1 MCKYMKKFW
10 KMLSG
15 KPLEIFEK
23 GSQYSAFLLL
33 MVIFVI
39 LGCRGRVADDEIV
52 ARVGDTALSRTE
64 MKQKMAW
71 GGMSADR
78 ESDFIDRWVNR
89 ELLYQEAKRMDLD
102 ESVEL
107 RWELEQVEK
116 EFLVQKLLERTF
128 AQEVQITEEEIESY
142 YEENKEDF
150 LVAEDEV
157 SALHILTK
165 TQAEANI
172 ARQEIIA
179 GKTFEDVAREY
190 SIGIFKDRGGNMGFI
205 RKEDVI
211 PEIERNAFR
220 LAEGRVSRV
229 FSSSYGFHI
238 LKVIK
243 KRMRGDFKDLSD
255 VHDEIFQHLRINKER
270 SVYSDLLFQLQN
282 KTKVYVP
289 VPNSVREN
297 IDTLKILSGSEGLEE

>member
-1 MCKYMKKFW
+1 MKRFW
-10 KMLSG
+10 KMLSVN
-15 KPLEIFEK
+15 PLEIFEK
-23 GSQYSAFLLL
+23 GNQYKAPLFLI
-33 MVIFVI
+33 MVFII
-39 LGCRGRVADDEIV
+39 LGCQGRSPDDEIV
-52 ARVGDTALSRTE
+52 ARVGDTALRRTE
-64 MKQKMAW
+64 MKQKMSW
-71 GGMSADR
+71 GGMGADR

-165 TQAEANI
+165 TQAEADI

-179 GKTFEDVAREY
+179 GKPFEDVAREN
-190 SIGIFKDRGGNMGFI
+190 SIGIFKDRGGHMGFM
-205 RKEDVI
+205 RKDEVI

-220 LAEGRVSRV
+220 YAEGRVSRV
-229 FSSSYGFHI
+229 FSSNYGFHI
-238 LKVIK
+238 LKVMK
-243 KRMRGDFKDLSD
+243 KRVKGDFKDLSD
-255 VHDEIFQHLRINKER
+255 VHDEIFQLLRINKER

-289 VPNSVREN
+289 VPNNIREN
-297 IDTLKILSGSEGLEE
+297 VDTLTVQSGSEGLEE